1 MRTTL
6 TSSCEEAAA
15 FIRRGEL
22 AAFPT
27 ETVYG
32 LGADAL
38 DVTAVKR
45 IFEVKGRPTDNPMI
59 VHLANADDIQSVVRE
74 ISRAAGL
81 LVSAFVPGP
90 LTLVLEKA
98 SIIPMEVTAG
108 LTTVGVRVPAHPVAH
123 EFLSACGRPVA
134 APSANRSGAPSPTTW
149 ESVREDLDGLVPCIL
164 KGDRSAVGLESTV
177 VDCTGSTPMILR
189 EGAIGL
195 DMLRTIVPGVQPS
208 STSGGRTERSPGL
221 RHRHYAPEAR
231 VRLYD
236 PDAPV
241 PAESSAYIGVSR
253 PLAEAGFEIVMIC
266 RDVDHY
272 AHELFHFFRECDRK
286 GVRRIYCQRP
296 PASGIGA
303 ALLDRIVRAG
313 EPASRKG

>member
-1 MRTTL
+1 MPYSRVHTIL

-59 VHLANADDIQSVVRE
+59 VHLADTGDIASVVRE
-74 ISRAAGL
+74 LSRAARL
-81 LVSAFVPGP
+81 LIREFFPGP

-98 SIIPMEVTAG
+98 SAIPMEVTAG
-108 LTTVGVRVPAHPVAH
+108 LATVGVRVPSHPVAR
-123 EFLSACGRPVA
+123 EFLRACGRPVA

-149 ESVREDLDGLVPCIL
+149 ESVQEDLDGLVPCIL

-177 VDCTGSTPMILR
+177 VDCTGSTPVILR

-195 DMLRTIVPGVQPS
+195 ETLRTIVPEVQPS
-208 STSGGRTERSPGL
+208 SASAGRTGEKSRTPAPALCARS
-221 RHRHYAPEAR
+221 
-231 VRLYD
+231 
-236 PDAPV
+236 
-241 PAESSAYIGVSR
+241 
-253 PLAEAGFEIVMIC
+253 AG
-266 RDVDHY
+266 
-272 AHELFHFFRECDRK
+272 
-286 GVRRIYCQRP
+286 P
-296 PASGIGA
+296 
-303 ALLDRIVRAG
+303 IVRSCHAG
-313 EPASRKG
+313 